1 MTTSSRVFVARLS
14 GAGVF
19 DPMAEQVGKLRDF
32 VVLLRTEQRPPRVLG
47 LVVEVVGRRRIFV
60 PMTRVTV
67 IDAGQIVVNG
77 VVNLRRFEQRSGET
91 LVMAELLD
99 RKVTLVKSDQET
111 TSIHGSTNG
120 STQGSTQGTSGT
132 SGADTVVTVMDV
144 GIERDSNGDWL
155 VTQMYV
161 RLRGGLRRRGETR
174 VVDFRDVQGLTLP
187 TPEQGAEH
195 LLATMEGLRAADL
208 ASAIK
213 DLPRKRRIEVVRLL
227 DDERLADV
235 MEELPEDDQVEIM
248 QVLEAERAADV
259 LEEMDPDDAADLI
272 SELPPE
278 QAADLLDRMEPDDAA
293 DIRRLLTYDD
303 YTAGGMMTT
312 EPVVLSPDATV
323 ADALAQIRN
332 ADLAPSLAGQVYVVR
347 PPMETPTGRY
357 LGTCHFQRLL
367 REPPATLVSAVIDS
381 TLAPIGP
388 QTHLSEVAR
397 YFATYNLVALPVID
411 EADRLLGVV
420 TVDDLIDHMLPTDW
434 RDHSDDEV
442 TPLRHT
448 SRGGS

>member
-1 MTTSSRVFVARLS
+1 VTNSTRVFVARLS

-32 VVLLRTEQRPPRVLG
+32 VVLLRAEQRPPRVLG
-47 LVVEVVGRRRIFV
+47 LVVEVVGRRRIFI

-77 VVNLRRFEQRSGET
+77 VVNLRRFEQRAGET

-99 RKVTLVKSDQET
+99 RKVSLIPAEQGAGDA
-111 TSIHGSTNG
+111 ST
-120 STQGSTQGTSGT
+120 
-132 SGADTVVTVMDV
+132 APDTVVTVMDA
-144 GIERDSNGDWL
+144 GIEKDTKGDWI
-155 VTQMYV
+155 VTQIYV
-161 RLRGGLRRRGETR
+161 RMRGGLRRRGETR
-174 VVDFRDVQGLTLP
+174 VVDFRDVQGLTLT
-187 TPEQGAEH
+187 TPEQGAEA
-195 LLATMEGLRAADL
+195 LLSTMEDLRAADL

-248 QVLEAERAADV
+248 QMLEAERAADV

-323 ADALAQIRN
+323 ADALALIRN
-332 ADLAPSLAGQVYVVR
+332 PDLAPSLAGQVYVVR

-381 TLAPIGP
+381 TLAPIGA
-388 QTHLSEVAR
+388 QTHLSDVAR

-411 EADRLLGVV
+411 EAGRLLGVV
-420 TVDDLIDHMLPTDW
+420 TVDDVLDHMLPSDW
-434 RDHSDDEV
+434 RDHSDDDV
-442 TPLRHT
+442 HTFQTPPK
-448 SRGGS
+448 GGS

>member
-67 IDAGQIVVNG
+67 IGTGQIVVTG
-77 VVNLRRFEQRSGET
+77 VVNLRRFEQRPGET

-99 RKVTLVKSDQET
+99 RKVALTKSD
-111 TSIHGSTNG
+111 NG
-120 STQGSTQGTSGT
+120 AEANAQKSDAHTH
-132 SGADTVVTVMDV
+132 DTVVTVMDV
-144 GIERDSNGDWL
+144 GIERESSNDWL

-195 LLATMEGLRAADL
+195 LLATLEGLRAADL
-208 ASAIK
+208 ASAIQ

-278 QAADLLDRMEPDDAA
+278 QAADLLGRMEPDDAA
-293 DIRRLLTYDD
+293 DIRRLLTYDE

-323 ADALAQIRN
+323 ADALALIRN
-332 ADLAPSLAGQVYVVR
+332 ADLAPSLAGQVYIVR

-381 TLAPIGP
+381 TLAPIGA
-388 QTHLSEVAR
+388 QTHLGEVAR

-411 EADRLLGVV
+411 EAGRLLGVV

-442 TPLRHT
+442 TALT
-448 SRGGS
+448 LAARGDL